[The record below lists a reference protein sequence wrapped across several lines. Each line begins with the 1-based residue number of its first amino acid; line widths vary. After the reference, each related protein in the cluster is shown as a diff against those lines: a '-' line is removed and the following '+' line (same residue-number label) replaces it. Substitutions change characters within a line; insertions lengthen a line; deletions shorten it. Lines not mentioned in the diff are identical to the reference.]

1 MTTRRYM
8 IRVKRAYEDPEPED
22 GRRFLV
28 DRLWPRGRKKE
39 ALQLEAWLKEVAPS
53 NELRHAFQHDPQ
65 RWDHFRERYTAELD
79 SQPQHWQPLLE
90 AAREGDITLVYAARD
105 EEHNNAVALRDYLQ
119 RKLEEEA

>member
-1 MTTRRYM
+1 M

-53 NELRHAFQHDPQ
+53 NELRREFHHDPE
-65 RWDHFRERYTAELD
+65 RWDQFRKRYTEELD
-79 SQPQHWQPLLE
+79 NQPQHWQPLLE

-105 EEHNNAVALRDYLQ
+105 EQHNNAVALRDYLQ
-119 RKLEEEA
+119 QKLEEEI

>member
-1 MTTRRYM
+1 M

-53 NELRHAFQHDPQ
+53 NELRREFHHDPE
-65 RWDHFRERYTAELD
+65 RWDQFRDRYTEELD
-79 SQPQHWQPLLE
+79 NQPQHWQPLLE

-105 EEHNNAVALRDYLQ
+105 EQHNNAVALRDYLQ
-119 RKLEEEA
+119 QKLEEEI